1 MIEVTKATFGDHI
14 YISEFNKLR
23 LCTGPRRGDS
33 ERNSWKA
40 DIVIVV
46 TEPSRPDS
54 GQFRSQRLGVQVH
67 AARNVGVS
75 Q

>member
-1 MIEVTKATFGDHI
+1 MIGVTKGTFVDHI

-23 LCTGPRRGDS
+23 LRKGPHRGGA
-33 ERNSWKA
+33 ERNSGNA